1 MGCVQSSQQTALV
14 QSIQEA
20 LGNDSELYAFPGDPL
35 YKLKDVKVYNLS
47 IPVKPSAVTYPK
59 TSAQVASIIK
69 CAVEAGLKVQ
79 PRCGG
84 HSYANYCTPSSQI
97 TRLTSTY
104 KKQVSAA
111 STEQS

>member
-1 MGCVQSSQQTALV
+1 MGCIQSSQQAALV
-14 QSIQEA
+14 QSIKGA

-35 YKLKDVKVYNLS
+35 YKIKDVKVYNLS

-59 TSAQVASIIK
+59 TSVQVAAIIK

-84 HSYANYCTPSSQI
+84 HSYANYCTPSYPQI
-97 TRLTSTY
+97 TRHRHL
-104 KKQVSAA
+104 Q
-111 STEQS
+111 